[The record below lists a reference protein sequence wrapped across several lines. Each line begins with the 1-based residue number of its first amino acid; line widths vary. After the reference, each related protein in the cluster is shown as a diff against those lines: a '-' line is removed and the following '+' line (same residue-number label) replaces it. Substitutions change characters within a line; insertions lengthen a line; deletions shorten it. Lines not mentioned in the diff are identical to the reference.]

1 MSYKPPLNLS
11 ADIPL
16 SLRDADDLLMRYGR
30 WAMYRKVRRSCGSAE
45 GHYKAPANDDD
56 RKPRE
61 QIMSQQEALDCQR
74 ALARVPDVERV
85 ALTILYIP
93 QHVNGRLVPAVVQ
106 CRLLRLPPRLMQE
119 RHLRGLRMFDN
130 LLKVIHSAP
139 PPRSEK

>member
-1 MSYKPPLNLS
+1 MNKENLNLS
-11 ADIPL
+11 ADIPP
-16 SLRDADDLLMRYGR
+16 SLRNADDALTRYGR
-30 WAMYRKVRRSCGSAE
+30 WAMYRTAKRACGSAE
-45 GHYKAPANDDD
+45 GNYKAPANDDD

-61 QIMSQQEALDCQR
+61 QLMQMQEALDCQR

>member
-1 MSYKPPLNLS
+1 MNLA
-11 ADIPL
+11 ADIPP
-16 SLRDADDLLMRYGR
+16 SLRDADELLTRYGR
-30 WAMYRKVRRSCGSAE
+30 WAMYRAAKRKCGSAE
-45 GHYKAPANDDD
+45 GNFKAPPNDDD

-61 QIMSQQEALDCQR
+61 QLMSQQDALDCQR

-93 QHVNGRLVPAVVQ
+93 QHVNGRMVPAVVQ
-106 CRLLRLPPRLMQE
+106 CRLLRLPPRLMQD

-130 LLKVIHSAP
+130 LLRVIHSAP

>member
-1 MSYKPPLNLS
+1 MSPQPLNLS
-11 ADIPL
+11 ADIPP
-16 SLRDADDLLMRYGR
+16 SLRDADDLLARYGR
-30 WAMYRKVRRSCGSAE
+30 WAMYRAPKRACGSAE
-45 GHYKAPANDDD
+45 GNYKAPANDDD

-61 QIMSQQEALDCQR
+61 QLMSQQDVLDCQR
-74 ALARVPDVERV
+74 ALAKVPDVERV

-93 QHVNGRLVPAVVQ
+93 QHINGRLVPAAVQ

-130 LLKVIHSAP
+130 LLRVVQSAP